1 MAYII
6 ETRNLHFHYND
17 GTCALHGINLVI
29 PRHGKTAVL
38 GPNGAGKSTLFLHF
52 NGLLQPSSGSLV
64 YCGETVSYQ
73 RSRLKQL
80 RQQVGL
86 VFPNPDTQLFSA
98 SVAQDI
104 SFGLLNL
111 GYSQSQARR
120 QVDEVAH
127 QLGIEELLGKPTHFL
142 STGQKKLVA
151 LAGVLVMNP
160 EVIVCDEPTAGLDH
174 VNARILLQVLD
185 QLHQQGTTLIISTH
199 DVDLAYGWTSHVIL
213 ISGGQVLSQG
223 HPQQVLA
230 DTSLL
235 KASSLDKPWIL
246 ESWESLQKSG
256 QISSELPPPASREEY
271 FQTLA
276 SPTGKHYDNKV
287 ISFSGNR

>member
-6 ETRNLHFHYND
+6 ETRNLHFRYND

-52 NGLLQPSSGSLV
+52 NGLLQPSAGSLV
-64 YCGETVSYQ
+64 YCDETVSYQ

-111 GYSQSQARR
+111 GYCQAQARQ

-185 QLHQQGTTLIISTH
+185 QLNQQGTTLIISTH

-213 ISGGQVLSQG
+213 INRGQVLTQG
-223 HPQQVLA
+223 DPGRVLA

-235 KASSLDKPWIL
+235 KACCLDKPWIL
-246 ESWESLQKSG
+246 ESWETLQKTGRVDSH
-256 QISSELPPPASREEY
+256 IPPPADREDYLRALAAAGSR
-271 FQTLA
+271 Q
-276 SPTGKHYDNKV
+276 S
-287 ISFSGNR
+287 